1 MRPSYLLLGVVVAF
15 GLTILSGVLQGRMRN
30 RWGVS
35 PDTIRAAG
43 KLADIPSQF
52 GDWKLVSKGKL
63 GETEK
68 TMLECAGFFVGEYRN
83 RVSGEAVNVTVLLGP
98 PGTIAAHTPEV
109 CFPSTGY
116 TALGEREGL
125 AIRGKD
131 EQDDQIWG
139 LTYHVNNVHGGIL
152 RACYA
157 WSTGQRWAASERP
170 RFEYAGKPYLYKIQ
184 AVSRLAS
191 GADLRAHDP
200 CMEFLRGFLPVV
212 RRCMVE
218 PPEDN

>member
-1 MRPSYLLLGVVVAF
+1 
-15 GLTILSGVLQGRMRN
+15 MRN

-35 PDTIRAAG
+35 PNTICAAG

-116 TALGEREGL
+116 TALGEREGDPLSAARTNKTIRFGGSHTTSTTSTEGYSARVMPGAPGNVGPPASSL
-125 AIRGKD
+125 A
-131 EQDDQIWG
+131 
-139 LTYHVNNVHGGIL
+139 L
-152 RACYA
+152 
-157 WSTGQRWAASERP
+157 
-170 RFEYAGKPYLYKIQ
+170 
-184 AVSRLAS
+184 
-191 GADLRAHDP
+191 
-200 CMEFLRGFLPVV
+200 
-212 RRCMVE
+212 
-218 PPEDN
+218 